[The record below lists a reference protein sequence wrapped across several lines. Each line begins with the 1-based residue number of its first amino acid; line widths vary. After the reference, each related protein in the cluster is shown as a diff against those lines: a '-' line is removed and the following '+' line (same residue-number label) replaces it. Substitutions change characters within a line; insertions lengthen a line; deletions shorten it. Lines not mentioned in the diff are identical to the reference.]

1 MPSAAELRR
10 KVLRVTISEEVNLH
24 GDDNVLHN
32 QMSELEEEIQ
42 RRQALGLPDDV
53 DDIVSAIES
62 DELEEFDDWDGDG
75 EEGL

>member
-1 MPSAAELRR
+1 
-10 KVLRVTISEEVNLH
+10 
-24 GDDNVLHN
+24 
-32 QMSELEEEIQ
+32 MSELEEEIQ

>member
-1 MPSAAELRR
+1 VPGRITVAAR
-10 KVLRVTISEEVNLH
+10 IAAQ
-24 GDDNVLHN
+24 

-53 DDIVSAIES
+53 DDIASAIES

-75 EEGL
+75 EEGR